1 MIKDIQV
8 ITGCMFAGKTTELL
22 NRLKK
27 TNKNYLL
34 IKPKIDTRNINN
46 SIETHDGVQKKA
58 ITVSKVSDVFSEIDN
73 IQLIAI
79 DEAQFFPASI
89 IEDINYL
96 VSKNIQIVVAGLD
109 KDYLN
114 QPFGYMQQII
124 GMAKSVTRLEA
135 VCNKC
140 SSPASYSHR
149 ITDNSSSQIL
159 VGASDQYEAL
169 CQKCFDSYSL

>member
-8 ITGCMFAGKTTELL
+8 ITGCMFAGKTTALL

-27 TNKNYLL
+27 INKNHLL
-34 IKPKIDTRNINN
+34 IKPKMDTRNTNN
-46 SIETHDGVQKKA
+46 SVETHDGVQKQA
-58 ITVSKVSDVFSEIDN
+58 LTVSKVSDVFSQIHN

-89 IEDINYL
+89 IDDINYL
-96 VSKNIQIVVAGLD
+96 VSQNIQIIVAGLD

-114 QPFGYMQQII
+114 KPFGYMQQII
-124 GMAKSVTRLEA
+124 EMANSVTRLEA

-140 SSPASYSHR
+140 GSPALYSHR
-149 ITDNSSSQIL
+149 ITNSSSQIL
-159 VGASDQYEAL
+159 VGASGQYEAL
-169 CQKCFDSYSL
+169 CQKCFDFYKL